1 MAMSSTV
8 FVSYSSADASLAKS
22 VYIYLNQHGIRALKA
37 PEDIRPGQD
46 WAGSIVAATGLLP
59 R

>member
-1 MAMSSTV
+1 V

>member
-1 MAMSSTV
+1 V
-8 FVSYSSADASLAKS
+8 FVSYSSADTSLANS
-22 VYIYLNQHGIRALKA
+22 IYAYLNQHGIRALKA